1 MNIIL
6 GLRIAIIGVLILM
19 GHITLKSKLDRLE
32 VKIDKQKDYW
42 KSLN

>member
-6 GLRIAIIGVLILM
+6 GLGIAVIGVLILM
-19 GHITLKSKLDRLE
+19 GYITLKNKLNSLE
-32 VKIDKQKDYW
+32 DKIDKRKEYW